1 MLTNKADNY
10 ANSGAF
16 NTMQLDEYEKNM
28 TLVAE
33 MFKNDTEA
41 AGTSQTPAKQSA
53 NQQAGGGHSFVV

>member
-10 ANSGAF
+10 ANSGSF

-41 AGTSQTPAKQSA
+41 AGTSQTPAKQPA
-53 NQQAGGGHSFVV
+53 NQ